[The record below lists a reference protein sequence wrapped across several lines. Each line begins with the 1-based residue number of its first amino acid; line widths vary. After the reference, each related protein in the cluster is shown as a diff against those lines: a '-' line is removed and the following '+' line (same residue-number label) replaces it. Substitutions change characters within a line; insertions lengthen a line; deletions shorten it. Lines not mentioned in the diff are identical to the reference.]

1 MAVCGMK
8 CIDLGSEA
16 IKTCKNIFHLEKNLK
31 ELKKKTFSVLLLLQ
45 SVLK

>member
-16 IKTCKNIFHLEKNLK
+16 IKTCKNIFHLEQNLK

-45 SVLK
+45 RVLK